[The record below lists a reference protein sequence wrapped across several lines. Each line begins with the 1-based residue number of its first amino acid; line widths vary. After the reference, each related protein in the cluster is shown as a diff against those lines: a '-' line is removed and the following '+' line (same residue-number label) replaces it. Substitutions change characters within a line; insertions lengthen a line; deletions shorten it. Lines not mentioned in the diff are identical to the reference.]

1 VVSAGSIPGRLAPTV
16 RLQTEEASQMIQ
28 KVLVGTDTSTS
39 ADMAVQAAADLA
51 RVHDA
56 ELLVLYVRGPVQSA
70 DAANP
75 KKAADPQAYL
85 AQIATRFP
93 GVRVRSWTEPGD
105 PAERLCTVAADERVD
120 TIVVGNKGV
129 HGARW
134 RVHESVPTMVV
145 RHSPCSVF
153 IVDTRK
159 AR

>member
-1 VVSAGSIPGRLAPTV
+1 
-16 RLQTEEASQMIQ
+16 MIQ
-28 KVLVGTDTSTS
+28 KVLVGTDTSAS
-39 ADMAVQAAADLA
+39 ADVAVQAAADLA

-56 ELLVLYVRGPVQSA
+56 ELLVLYVRGPVAST
-70 DAANP
+70 DVANP
-75 KKAADPQAYL
+75 KKAADPEGYL
-85 AQIATRFP
+85 AQMTTRFP

-129 HGARW
+129 DGARW
-134 RVHESVPTMVV
+134 RVHESIPTMVV